1 MKIKDIFQ
9 EIFVGVNLNNYS
21 KTDEIEEVYMFKKD
35 NIVFNSIL
43 YNNYGYTKFKKEPYK
58 YLPNKDLI
66 KVKVSK
72 NIKDKY
78 YLKFGDVVISVKK
91 PYKTFND
98 VIVKKNKIMVNN
110 NYIILRKIDSDRFYA
125 PYISIYLEMVG
136 IEKYLKTNPSRI
148 NDELSIEDIK
158 NIEIPNISKKK
169 QIDIYFKIKSYMTRI
184 IECNENIQKI
194 LREDDI
200 KS

>member
-1 MKIKDIFQ
+1 
-9 EIFVGVNLNNYS
+9 
-21 KTDEIEEVYMFKKD
+21 
-35 NIVFNSIL
+35 
-43 YNNYGYTKFKKEPYK
+43 
-58 YLPNKDLI
+58 
-66 KVKVSK
+66 
-72 NIKDKY
+72 
-78 YLKFGDVVISVKK
+78 
-91 PYKTFND
+91 
-98 VIVKKNKIMVNN
+98 MVNN
-110 NYIILRKIDSDRFYA
+110 NYIVLRKIDSDRFYA